1 MTQDYYTDN
10 TAISKSGLD
19 AINISPLDYWWR
31 YLNPQREG
39 YKEDKQTAFDKALR
53 SAVLNPAEF
62 SVKYVRKPVNAS
74 RSNIA
79 KMEAE
84 SLVRAA
90 NERDQILIG
99 ASDFDLIQEMKAA
112 LLNHETFKILIEKG
126 EVGKDTRFTEEN
138 SGAVVKFRPH
148 YISKGR
154 IIVNL
159 MSTDDAGQD
168 NFSKE
173 AWDYKH
179 HKRAAIQ
186 MDGAGLPM
194 AFVSIEKK
202 APYKI
207 GIHCMDARSIS
218 LGRDTYINNC
228 RVYMGCLS
236 SGKWPG
242 LPTTI
247 NPVSLPEYAFKK

>member
-53 SAVLNPAEF
+53 SAVFNPQEF
-62 SVKYVRKPVNAS
+62 ATKYVRKPVNAS
-74 RSNIA
+74 RSNVA

-84 SLVRAA
+84 SLIRAA
-90 NERDQILIG
+90 NQRGQILIN
-99 ASDFDLIQEMKAA
+99 AADFDLIQEMKAA
-112 LLNHETFKILIEKG
+112 LLNHETFKILTKSG
-126 EVGKDTRFTEEN
+126 EVGKDKRFTEEN
-138 SGAVVKFRPH
+138 SGTVVKFRPH
-148 YISKGR
+148 FISGR
-154 IIVNL
+154 GMLINL
-159 MSTDDAGQD
+159 MSTDDAGED
-168 NFSKE
+168 NFAKE
-173 AWDYKH
+173 AWNYKH

-186 MDGAGLPM
+186 MDGTGLPM
-194 AFVSIEKK
+194 AFVGVEKS

-207 GIHCMDARSIS
+207 GIHYLDARSIS

-228 RVYMGCLS
+228 RVYMECLS